1 MLDNNTGNKLS
12 NLRDLRELQGK
23 ELGEVEARELAELQ
37 REFIVSSLNDGF
49 DEYDRC
55 LDGECGGFFGSRV
68 GSFIDHYQGQE
79 VQETDLDNEGENFG
93 MLLMAEKITNGY
105 EKLIYDEE
113 GKRKLSDKQKL
124 FLEFLLGLRSVDLNS
139 RIALVTAKRMV
150 EMDSEG
156 KYFNLE
162 DKAKIMALNIEE
174 PTKDVVTDLKK
185 SSDVVYVL
193 GNEMQRLFGDNPE
206 TYWGLVMDALKSDS
220 DLDQA
225 AIQLVSMRYIPE
237 ELEMLGMAQSLHWS
251 GWGGNGAYLEQV
263 HKLND
268 PQLLKHQIAW
278 HGGAGDPE
286 MPHFSKRMGMFGAI
300 ITAMKA
306 KEAENVVPVLLR
318 NFGDVEELKVFD
330 GGAGPVARGSANWI
344 GRSLAEKG
352 KKVSITAGE
361 IDGNSIALLAASK
374 GKKPLPDLTDSVVI
388 EKVVRFD
395 ANQDWPDIPEDE
407 YHLFVLSVVLHQ
419 VMDYR
424 DGENVIA
431 DLFARA
437 TQATKKGGVIAWG
450 DAGEGAYIQSTVIPY
465 NVSDRE
471 GGVPRN
477 LFERIKFDDVAVFTE
492 KRADGH
498 NYFKIPYRIDK
509 LRYATPVSVAEK
521 YGSGIY
527 ESNAFVVIEL
537 PEYVIKR
544 LDAVRANPAAC
555 DSIINEYLEG
565 ESTVTVG
572 QIRDEVKNFVGDLL
586 LAV

>member
-1 MLDNNTGNKLS
+1 MLDNKIGNKLK
-12 NLRDLRELQGK
+12 NLRDLRQLQGE
-23 ELGEVEARELAELQ
+23 ELSEAEARELAEVQ

-49 DEYDRC
+49 EEYDRC
-55 LDGECGGFFGSRV
+55 LEGEGRGFFGARV
-68 GSFIDHYQGQE
+68 GSFINHYQ
-79 VQETDLDNEGENFG
+79 DLEMNLDKEDESFG
-93 MLLMAEKITNGY
+93 ISLMAEKITGGY

-113 GKRKLSDKQKL
+113 GKRNLSDKQKL
-124 FLEFLLGLRSVDLNS
+124 FMEFLLGLRSVYFNA
-139 RIALVTAKRMV
+139 RIALATAKRMV
-150 EMDSEG
+150 ERDEDG
-156 KYFNLE
+156 KYFKAE
-162 DKAKIMALNIEE
+162 DKATIMDLAIDE
-174 PTKDVVTDLKK
+174 PTLDVVTDLKK

-193 GNEMQRLFGDNPE
+193 GNEMQRLFGHDPE
-206 TYWGLVMDALKSDS
+206 NYWSLVMDAMKSDS

-225 AIQLVSMRYIPE
+225 AKNLVSMRFVPE
-237 ELEMLGMAQSLHWS
+237 DLEILGMAQSLHWS

-263 HKLND
+263 TKLSD

-300 ITAMKA
+300 ITAMKV
-306 KEAENVVPVLLR
+306 KEAENVVPVLLK

-344 GRSLAEKG
+344 GRSLAENG

-361 IDGNSIALLAASK
+361 VDGNSLASLASLK
-374 GKKPLPDLTDSVVI
+374 GKKPLADLPDGVTL
-388 EKVVRFD
+388 EKAVRFD
-395 ANQDWPDIPEDE
+395 ANQDWPNIPEDQ

-419 VMDYR
+419 VMDYK
-424 DGENVIA
+424 DGADVIA

-477 LFERIKFDDVAVFTE
+477 IYDRIKFDDLAVFSE
-492 KRADGH
+492 RRSDGH
-498 NYFKIPYRIDK
+498 NYYKIPYRIDK

-527 ESNAFVVIEL
+527 ESNVFVVIEL
-537 PEYVIKR
+537 PEYVIDR
-544 LDAVRANPAAC
+544 LDSVRANPAAC
-555 DSIINEYLEG
+555 DAIVNEYLEG
-565 ESTVTVG
+565 GSTDTVG
-572 QIRDEVKNFVGDLL
+572 EIRDEVKNFVGDLL
-586 LAV
+586 LSA